1 MVGAS
6 PIREP
11 EAVLSRDVDVTG
23 KRLYKDGMTTVTI
36 TQARAN
42 LGKLCERARKGEEV
56 GIIAGDQVI
65 QLQPVAVRP
74 AQPGEITI
82 IPLDGEYVLR
92 EYGVTA
98 PEWRNFQKREQA
110 RYARDKKAGGIVA
123 IKGKFHPTQLD

>member
-1 MVGAS
+1 MF
-6 PIREP
+6 P
-11 EAVLSRDVDVTG
+11 EVDQTG
-23 KRLYKDGMTTVTI
+23 KKLYKDSMTTVTL

-65 QLQPVAVRP
+65 RLQPVEVRP

-82 IPLDGEYVLR
+82 VPMDGDYVVR

-98 PEWRNFQKREQA
+98 REWRTFQKREKV
-110 RYARDKKAGGIVA
+110 RYARDKQAGKIVA
-123 IKGKFHPTQLD
+123 FKGKFNSGQLD